1 MSKSVVLALV
11 ASATLLAAGAAQ
23 AGDHVSWS
31 VGINLPVPRLV
42 LPLPPLP
49 PLPVIVSAPQR
60 YYEPAPVYAPA
71 PVYSRVPVYSQ
82 EPVYTQEPYYAP
94 EPVYYQQRPRVYVR
108 PVPVAYPRYYY
119 QQGWHQPAWPHG
131 HDRRDH
137 HDRDDRRDGRP
148 GPAWSRN

>member
-11 ASATLLAAGAAQ
+11 ASATLLAAGGAQ

-71 PVYSRVPVYSQ
+71 PVYSQVPVYAQ
-82 EPVYTQEPYYAP
+82 EPVYAP
-94 EPVYYQQRPRVYVR
+94 EPVYYQQRQRVYVR
-108 PVPVAYPRYYY
+108 PVPVAYPRYY
-119 QQGWHQPAWPHG
+119 QPGWHQQYG